1 MKKNWQAPRIQVQ
14 EFEANEYVAACYSLY
29 CAISGDGKG
38 NVTCGAAGAID
49 NYEGFTRPWGG
60 FTYTSDG
67 KPHGKPCALGT
78 SYNADKGE
86 FYEYG
91 KLSNASDIH
100 ISNEV
105 QSDGSQC
112 AIWTSHDVNGTGD
125 YNHYGYAVLDDGNR
139 PNHS

>member
-1 MKKNWQAPRIQVQ
+1 MKKTWQAPRILVQ
-14 EFEANEYVAACYSLY
+14 EFEANEYVAACYSMY

-38 NVTCGAAGAID
+38 GVTCGAAGAID
-49 NYEGFTRPWGG
+49 NYEGYTREWGG

-91 KLSNASDIH
+91 KLSSASNIQIDDK
-100 ISNEV
+100 V

-125 YNHYGYAVLDDGNR
+125 YNHYGYAVPVDNR

>member
-1 MKKNWQAPRIQVQ
+1 M
-14 EFEANEYVAACYSLY
+14 
-29 CAISGDGKG
+29 AIEGDGKG
-38 NVTCGAAGAID
+38 GVTCGDAGAID
-49 NYEGFTRPWGG
+49 NYEGYTREWGG

-91 KLSNASDIH
+91 KLSSASNIQIDDK
-100 ISNEV
+100 V

-125 YNHYGYAVLDDGNR
+125 YNHYGYAVPVDNR

>member
-1 MKKNWQAPRIQVQ
+1 MKKTWQAPRIQVQ
-14 EFEANEYVAACYSLY
+14 EFETNEYVAACYSLY

-38 NVTCGAAGAID
+38 GVICGDAGITDEYPVTR
-49 NYEGFTRPWGG
+49 TWGG

-78 SYNADKGE
+78 SYNVDKEE

-91 KLSNASDIH
+91 KLSNASNIQINDTALP
-100 ISNEV
+100 
-105 QSDGSQC
+105 DGSQY

-125 YNHYGYAVLDDGNR
+125 YNHYGYAVPVDNR